1 MKRRIFLCGI
11 FVLLMPALS
20 LAQEYPTKPVNITV
34 GMAVGGAT
42 DPAIRAIAA
51 ASEKFLGQPF
61 VITNRGGGNTSIAY
75 GEIAKARPDG
85 YHLVGA
91 TTSGLLYV
99 PNFREVPYT
108 LQDFVPIVIF
118 GMTPPT
124 GLIVRSSSPWKTL
137 KEFVEYAKKNP
148 GTVNYG
154 TSGVGGPQHLA
165 MEYIA
170 NQEKIN
176 WTLVPFKGSS
186 EAFTA
191 LLGGHLTAQSGGIS
205 EIVSHVKA
213 GTVRV
218 LGIHD
223 AKRMKSLPDV
233 PTFKESG
240 YNFVSDLYL
249 IIAAPKGTP
258 PAVVKKLEDAF
269 HKAIDD
275 PQFIKLMTDMEM
287 PIMYY
292 NSEDSKKLLAQLY
305 GPLEKFIKELKLQ
318 LPKQ

>member
-1 MKRRIFLCGI
+1 MRRVIFLCGI
-11 FVLLMPALS
+11 FILLMSTLS
-20 LAQEYPTKPVNITV
+20 LAQEYPTKPIGITV
-34 GMAVGGAT
+34 GMAAGGAT
-42 DPAIRAIAA
+42 DPAIRAMAA
-51 ASEKFLGQPF
+51 AAEKYLSQPF

-75 GEIAKARPDG
+75 GEVAKAKPDG
-85 YHLVGA
+85 YRLVGA
-91 TTSGLLYV
+91 TISGLLYV

-108 LQDFVPIVIF
+108 IQDFIPILTF

-124 GLIVRSSSPWKTL
+124 GLVVKSSSPWKTL

-148 GTVNYG
+148 GEVSYG
-154 TSGVGGPQHLA
+154 TSGIGGPQHLA

-170 NQEKIN
+170 MQEKIK
-176 WTLVPFKGSS
+176 WTLVPFKGSA

-191 LLGGHLTAQSGGIS
+191 LLGGHITAQSGGVA
-205 EIVSHVKA
+205 EIESHVKA

-223 AKRMKSLPDV
+223 DKRMKIFPDV
-233 PTFKESG
+233 PTFKECG

-269 HKAIDD
+269 HKGTDD
-275 PQFIKLMTDMEM
+275 PSFIKLMTDMQM
-287 PIMYY
+287 PIIYR
-292 NSEDSKKLLAQLY
+292 NSEDTKKYLVEAY
-305 GPLEKFIKELKLQ
+305 GPLEKFIKGLKLQ
-318 LPKQ
+318 LPKE